1 MRDLFVLNER
11 ATFFGEWAHGFMSY
25 CAVGATNV
33 GSIIFHY
40 DPEMVTNINSGRIL
54 YGAHADKDFTL
65 IDPRLPDGLPVEK
78 GNFLRFLASATRLE
92 RTGALTAFSDI
103 R

>member
-1 MRDLFVLNER
+1 MNPKLAGFMRDLFVLNER

-40 DPEMVTNINSGRIL
+40 DVNVLIPWYVTLNVNKCEFV
-54 YGAHADKDFTL
+54 AAF
-65 IDPRLPDGLPVEK
+65 V
-78 GNFLRFLASATRLE
+78 A
-92 RTGALTAFSDI
+92 ALD
-103 R
+103 